1 MTGTTE
7 TTTTDTTTEP
17 VTEPVPEP
25 IDYTTDLQA
34 ILVEM
39 EKLNEAYSKE
49 LIRQKDERDA
59 LASEPPNTFESDL
72 LKSMDQLQTTNDD
85 MLLAMDPTQ
94 QMTFQTEQQA
104 FQETQKEVFDTGLEF
119 LIILIG
125 LIIGFMVSRSFVKGL
140 VPW

>member
-17 VTEPVPEP
+17 VTEPAPEP

-39 EKLNEAYSKE
+39 QKLNEAYSKE
-49 LIRQKDERDA
+49 LLRQKDERDSLA
-59 LASEPPNTFESDL
+59 LQPPNTFESDL

-85 MLLAMDPTQ
+85 MLLALDPTQ
-94 QMTFQTEQQA
+94 QLTFQTEQQA